1 MSTQVWWYV
10 ARATGI
16 VAWAL
21 LFAAVAGGLVLST
34 RLARRRP
41 TPAWLSDLHRFL
53 GGAAVAFTGL
63 HLAGLVADSYVS
75 FDLVDLLVPF
85 ASSWRPG
92 PVALGVVSLQLLAA
106 VEITSLLMRRLP
118 RRLWRRVHLASFVLF
133 WAATLHFVLAGTDAG
148 NPLAVVA
155 VDLAAATVVFLT
167 LVRVLAPRARP
178 ARAPE
183 VAGARRARA

>member
-16 VAWAL
+16 VGWAL

-63 HLAGLVADSYVS
+63 AVLLPDSWLGSALAGLRKTV
-75 FDLVDLLVPF
+75 L
-85 ASSWRPG
+85 
-92 PVALGVVSLQLLAA
+92 
-106 VEITSLLMRRLP
+106 RRLGL
-118 RRLWRRVHLASFVLF
+118 R
-133 WAATLHFVLAGTDAG
+133 
-148 NPLAVVA
+148 AVR
-155 VDLAAATVVFLT
+155 T
-167 LVRVLAPRARP
+167 
-178 ARAPE
+178 
-183 VAGARRARA
+183 